1 MIRPVALVSAGT
13 LGSRLS
19 GFVRDALLATLLGA
33 GGIADAFLLAFQ
45 LINVARRLISEG
57 ALNGALVPAY
67 LRIQATMGEATA
79 RAFAGRALGT
89 IGLAVLA
96 LALLLGLTAPYLLT
110 LMAPGFGEQ
119 PTLQLSVDTLRLM
132 LPYLAFAGPV
142 AVMAAALNAHDR
154 VALTSF
160 SPVLFNLMM
169 ITAIASLLLGG
180 WNEQSSALALAATV
194 GVAGCL
200 QLAFLGLSGTRY
212 ATPIRVS
219 RDEDM
224 RTLFRRAL
232 PGMIA
237 QSGPQ
242 LLLVVGAV
250 TASASPAAVSWL
262 YFASRLIELPLGL
275 VGAATGAVLVPKL
288 SSASETTEKA
298 ETSSTALQ
306 LAFGLAL
313 PASVGLGLLATP
325 VVQLLFEHGAFTA
338 DDTRATALAL
348 TILATA
354 LPALVL
360 AKPLTAIFLAREET
374 RQPLLATLA
383 GAGVTLVASEFT
395 HPFYCYAAVAGSISL
410 GAWLITIW
418 LAVALARSN
427 ALPVDTAAI
436 RSFAFI
442 ILATALMEVAV
453 ASAQR
458 IIGAGDDTLNRATTL
473 TALITLGMIAYVA
486 CLRLFGVVKFRAI
499 RRAF

>member
-1 MIRPVALVSAGT
+1 MALVSAGT

-19 GFVRDALLATLLGA
+19 GFVRDALLAALLGA

-45 LINVARRLISEG
+45 LINVARRLLSEG
-57 ALNGALVPAY
+57 ALNGVLVPAY

-96 LALLLGLTAPYLLT
+96 LALLLGLTAPYLLM
-110 LMAPGFGEQ
+110 LMASGFGEQ
-119 PTLQLSVDTLRLM
+119 PALQLSVDTLRLM

-288 SSASETTEKA
+288 SSAASETTEKA

-395 HPFYCYAAVAGSISL
+395 HPLYGYAAVAGSISL

-442 ILATALMEVAV
+442 VLATALMEVAV

-473 TALITLGMIAYVA
+473 TALIALGMIAYVA